1 MLNEASK
8 GRMPWHSVV
17 ISVLAGW
24 CFAPPALAGKTG
36 VVEAQ
41 GGRDSDGRYRVKVLV
56 RQGGEHYGNA
66 GDMMVPDGILCG
78 IRVLL
83 HPHEHPFVRY
93 LSKLI
98 ILDGIAEAMIWAVDI
113 KHGGGCKK
121 MTLKALR

>member
-1 MLNEASK
+1 MLNKASK
-8 GRMPWHSVV
+8 GRMPWRSVV

-24 CFAPPALAGKTG
+24 RFAPPALAGKTD

-41 GGRDSDGRYRVKVLV
+41 AVRDSDGRYRVKVLV
-56 RQGGEHYGNA
+56 RQGGGHYGND
-66 GDMMVPDGILCG
+66 GDVMVPDGILFG

-98 ILDGIAEAMIWAVDI
+98 ILDGIVEAMVRAIDI